1 MKTKYAENFT
11 LKHLLLFEIC
21 TREICEKFVYKHLE
35 TTEYVRKNLPTFYE
49 IYKLHWKITREFLG
63 LRIRNF
69 HGSASIW
76 TKKTHSEIFKSALV
90 YLYILKYSVLS
101 KPNLDYDLVN
111 LFSEYNSKNVIITTE
126 NTFTQYNTTWKVSNI
141 TLREKCPI

>member
-35 TTEYVRKNLPTFYE
+35 TIEYVRKNLPTFYE

-63 LRIRNF
+63 LRMRNF
-69 HGSASIW
+69 HGSAFI
-76 TKKTHSEIFKSALV
+76 
-90 YLYILKYSVLS
+90 
-101 KPNLDYDLVN
+101 
-111 LFSEYNSKNVIITTE
+111 
-126 NTFTQYNTTWKVSNI
+126 
-141 TLREKCPI
+141 